1 VKTPD
6 STEQS
11 ASADSRALR
20 RNILLS
26 IILLVLITAAIYIPV
41 VNHQFSGWDDNKYIA
56 AIWKPSWER
65 AWKILTDF
73 RLEDAYEVYYDPLHF
88 LSLMLD
94 QILVNSLE
102 PNAGISKVMN
112 VVYHVVNS
120 VLVFAL
126 LLMIGTGRRAALIG
140 ALVFAAHPIQVGTVA
155 WIAERKNLLSTL
167 FYVASMILFL
177 RYLSSVGFHPVA
189 GEKALFPH
197 GPQDKRNVLSD
208 LSQSAPSPSPLP
220 SREGGSETLSPGG
233 RGKGEGVAGPFPSSF
248 TSGDVGAAVSPFSKG
263 GLRGI
268 LNGIPNHAQGGT
280 DFPPPVAEGSA
291 ARGSRYL
298 IFVVILFVLGL
309 LSKPSAVTL
318 PAALLCLVMVCYRE
332 KINDRGVIY
341 ILTTLF
347 VLAVAWGIYVLSTE
361 RTYASILPS
370 WPYRPLIASAAI
382 WFYLEKFV
390 IPLQLAPLYP
400 RWDVVGNPGWFVVLF
415 MAFLGVSS
423 ILVYFRKRLDK
434 WILWGVL
441 FFLINL
447 SLVSGLV
454 PFGFMVSSFVADHF
468 LYLPMVGLALIVARC
483 ADLAYRRFGIETAAG
498 KAVMVGLY
506 LWVAVLGLASV
517 KQTMLWSDPL
527 AVWEATLE
535 VNKTSFVAY
544 NNYGLVCMQRGDYLK
559 AISMFQKAAEL
570 APRLDKPYSNMGWAY
585 RLLGDEKSAKRM
597 YEKALEVDPNSE
609 LANRMLGQILDREGR
624 YQEAIAT
631 FKQALNANP
640 RSGVLY
646 TDLGLSYYRS
656 GREEDALKAFDK
668 AMELTPFYPDPYMH
682 KAAALLSKGD
692 VDGAIPLLKRAT
704 SLATSAQAHNI
715 LGAAYAQKHQYS
727 LALNQFVIA
736 YKLRADF
743 PGIRDN
749 VANAMMDLNNYQAA
763 AHFCSESAA
772 RGLPCSAETT
782 ARISGGTR

>member
-1 VKTPD
+1 MKTPD

-26 IILLVLITAAIYIPV
+26 IILLALITAAIYVPV

-126 LLMIGTGRRAALIG
+126 LLMIGTGRRASLIG

-177 RYLSSVGFHPVA
+177 RYLSGGVIHSAKH
-189 GEKALFPH
+189 EK
-197 GPQDKRNVLSD
+197 
-208 LSQSAPSPSPLP
+208 SPLP
-220 SREGGSETLSPGG
+220 PFTKGGLREGLTKESV
-233 RGKGEGVAGPFPSSF
+233 GEACLPSAESTVGPAF
-248 TSGDVGAAVSPFSKG
+248 SPFSKG

-268 LNGIPNHAQGGT
+268 LDGVLKCPQRGPARSSPET
-280 DFPPPVAEGSA
+280 LCPPGWGSK
-291 ARGSRYL
+291 YL
-298 IFVVILFVLGL
+298 IPVLILFVLGL

-559 AISMFQKAAEL
+559 AISMFQKVAEL